1 MKLGLVYPQIELGG
15 DPDAVRI
22 LGRGAEELGYDYL
35 LAYDHVVGAEHADR
49 VGRFVRVSGR
59 EPALWGPYTEKDPF
73 HDPFVLFAYL
83 AGLTEKLEFASG
95 VLILPQ
101 RQTVIVA
108 KQAADL
114 DLLSGERFRMG
125 VGVGWNYVEYEALGQ
140 DFSTRGARANEQIDF
155 MRRLWS
161 EPLLDWKGDFD
172 RIERGNVLPQPKRQI
187 PIWIGGFSSPAF
199 RRGAALGD
207 GFMFAGTLE
216 RTIPALAEVERLGEA
231 KGRDM
236 ADFGR
241 ELVRT
246 RAGDLQTTI
255 DELRQWR
262 DLGGTHFAAVSMNMG
277 LDSVEA
283 HLDYFGQVI
292 AGANT

>member
-15 DPDAVRI
+15 DPQAVRT
-22 LGRGAEELGYDYL
+22 LGAGAEALGYDYL
-35 LAYDHVVGAEHADR
+35 LAYDHVVGAEHAD
-49 VGRFVRVSGR
+49 R

-83 AGLTEKLEFASG
+83 AGMTETIEFASG
-95 VLILPQ
+95 VIILPQ
-101 RQTVIVA
+101 RQTVLVA

-125 VGVGWNYVEYEALGQ
+125 VGVGWNYVEYDALGQ
-140 DFSTRGARANEQIDF
+140 DFATRGARANEQIEF
-155 MRRLWS
+155 IRRLWS
-161 EPLLDWKGDFD
+161 EPLLEWEGKFD
-172 RIERGNVLPQPKRQI
+172 RIDRGNVLPRPKRQI
-187 PIWIGGFSSPAF
+187 PVWIGGFSPPAF

-216 RTIPALAEVERLGEA
+216 RTVPALAEVERMGKEN
-231 KGRDM
+231 GRDM
-236 ADFGR
+236 ANYGR

-246 RAGDLQTTI
+246 RPGDLQTTL

-262 DLGGTHFAAVSMNMG
+262 DLGGTHFAAVSMDMG
-277 LDSVEA
+277 LDSAEA
-283 HLDYFGQVI
+283 HLDYFGQVKAA
-292 AGANT
+292 AGN

>member
-15 DPDAVRI
+15 DPEAVRT
-22 LGRGAEELGYDYL
+22 LGRGAEQLGYDYL

-49 VGRFVRVSGR
+49 
-59 EPALWGPYTEKDPF
+59 EPPLWGPYTENDPF
-73 HDPFVLFAYL
+73 HDPFVLFSYL
-83 AGLTEKLEFASG
+83 AGMTETLEFASG
-95 VLILPQ
+95 VIILPQ
-101 RQTVIVA
+101 RQTVLVA

-140 DFSTRGARANEQIDF
+140 DFATRGARANEQIEF
-155 MRRLWS
+155 MRKLWS
-161 EPLLDWKGDFD
+161 EPLLDWKGEFD

-187 PIWIGGFSSPAF
+187 PIWIGGFSPPAF
-199 RRGAALGD
+199 RRGAKLGD

-216 RTIPALAEVERLGEA
+216 RTIPALAEVERLGQEN
-231 KGRDM
+231 GRDM
-236 ADFGR
+236 SAYGR

-246 RAGDLQTTI
+246 RPGDLQTTL

-262 DLGGTHFAAVSMNMG
+262 DLGGSHFAASSMDMG
-277 LDSVEA
+277 LDSAEA

-292 AGANT
+292 AAANS